1 MRLIKDAR
9 VVGGCRLKMRS
20 DEVAEANVHKLK
32 PTSVGT
38 VRQQIGRQA
47 VQLPIPA
54 DARRESSGRRL
65 EASGSLTG

>member
-1 MRLIKDAR
+1 MRLIKTLALL
-9 VVGGCRLKMRS
+9 GGCRLEMRS

-38 VRQQIGRQA
+38 VRQQIVRQA

-54 DARRESSGRRL
+54 NARRKSSGRRL